1 MELCIEKYFHVVF
14 EGLNVATKHKQERG
28 LVYWIVCYTPLL
40 RAVSPCL
47 QFLAARSATDIATLR
62 PLESLDGASSF
73 FAVPFI
79 LSRHVPSLNSSWT
92 QRNLIKNGTN
102 ENIVFQVRSEISP
115 FPREWR
121 GVRRWRDGSVAN
133 TLTRTDVL
141 VFVTE
146 CVPPF
151 ELIDCIVVCWV
162 AAPIKRVGPARLTP
176 LLLHTLLSTGHRLFG
191 VLFVTNWRKMY
202 A

>member
-1 MELCIEKYFHVVF
+1 MERCIEKYFHVVF
-14 EGLNVATKHKQERG
+14 EGLNFATKHKQERG

-102 ENIVFQVRSEISP
+102 ENIVFQVRSEIAL
-115 FPREWR
+115 FPREWWDGEVTAESRTPWR
-121 GVRRWRDGSVAN
+121 GQ
-133 TLTRTDVL
+133 TVL
-141 VFVTE
+141 VYVTE
-146 CVPPF
+146 CVPPL
-151 ELIDCIVVCWV
+151 ELIDCIDVCWV
-162 AAPIKRVGPARLTP
+162 AAPSKRVGPARLTP
-176 LLLHTLLSTGHRLFG
+176 LLLHTLLSTGHCLFG